1 MAPSVGRLLW
11 ASYGFRFSQNLKKIR
26 RKRGVTQQALAEIAG
41 LSRTQVC
48 NLERNENNSGTSA
61 DPALSTVYKLA
72 LALEVPPALLLPQP
86 EDNVKSVCATPA
98 SRVTQEKIQPAELAE
113 IAPVDAMPAGRVQAL
128 LVKSPP
134 THPAPSQQH
143 LISSEL
149 QQEGEGSGSSLEEL
163 APFSSEYT
171 AHKRLVASANHS
183 GSAPKTAHSQR
194 TKTTRRLRIDG
205 VQLS

>member
-86 EDNVKSVCATPA
+86 EDNVKSVCATRAP
-98 SRVTQEKIQPAELAE
+98 RVTQEKIQPAELAE

-134 THPAPSQQH
+134 THPAPSQQQ
-143 LISSEL
+143 LSSSEL
-149 QQEGEGSGSSLEEL
+149 QQEGKGSGSSLEKL
-163 APFSSEYT
+163 APFSPEYT
-171 AHKRLVASANHS
+171 AHKRLVASAKHS